1 MKKSL
6 LQIIT
11 LALVVVNLVLSA
23 LLIFTC
29 MPAISKTSK
38 LVDQICEIVD
48 LDVKGSSG
56 DGAAVDITKL
66 EEIAVTFNGETTASL
81 NLKTGDDGKPHVIV
95 VGVSIIL
102 DKSHS
107 DYAALNATVS
117 SAMSQIDSAI
127 IDVITQYTMEQANN
141 NKEEI
146 RKEILGRLQT
156 LFGSKFIYDIS
167 FTSFITQ

>member
-11 LALVVVNLVLSA
+11 LTLVVVNLVLSA

-29 MPAISKTSK
+29 MPAISKTGK
-38 LVDQICEIVD
+38 LVDKICEIID
-48 LDVKGSSG
+48 LDVRGSS
-56 DGAAVDITKL
+56 DEPETVDIKNL
-66 EEIAVTFNGETTASL
+66 EEVAVTFNGESTASL
-81 NLKTGDDGKPHVIV
+81 NLKTGDDGKAHVIV

-102 DKSHS
+102 DKSHA
-107 DYAALNATVS
+107 DYKAKHDIIN
-117 SAMSQIDSAI
+117 SAMSQIDSTI
-127 IDVITQYTMEQANN
+127 IDVVTQYTMAQANS

-146 RKEILGRLQT
+146 RKEVLGKLRE
-156 LFGSKFIYDIS
+156 LFDSTFIYDVS

>member
-11 LALVVVNLVLSA
+11 LTLVVVNLILSA

-29 MPAISKTSK
+29 MPAISKTGK
-38 LVDQICEIVD
+38 LVDRICEIVD
-48 LDVKGSSG
+48 LDVSGSS
-56 DGAAVDITKL
+56 DEPETVDIKNL
-66 EEIAVTFNGETTASL
+66 EEVAVTFNGESTTSL
-81 NLKTGDDGKPHVIV
+81 NLKTGDDGKAHVIV

-102 DKSHS
+102 NKSHA
-107 DYAALNATVS
+107 DYKAKHDS
-117 SAMSQIDSAI
+117 SAMSQIDSTI
-127 IDVITQYTMEQANN
+127 IDVVSQYTMSQANS

-146 RKEILGRLQT
+146 RKEVLGRLQQ
-156 LFGSKFIYDIS
+156 LFDSTFIYDVS

>member
-23 LLIFTC
+23 LLVFTC
-29 MPAISKTSK
+29 MPAISKTGK
-38 LVDQICEIVD
+38 LVDKICEIVD
-48 LDVKGSSG
+48 LDVKGSS
-56 DGAAVDITKL
+56 DENTVVDITKL
-66 EEIAVTFNGETTASL
+66 EEVAVTFNGDTTASL
-81 NLKTGDDGKPHVIV
+81 NLRTGDDGKTHVIV

-102 DKSHS
+102 DKSHA
-107 DYAALNATVS
+107 DYSAKRATVN
-117 SAMSQIDSAI
+117 SAMSMIDSAI
-127 IDVITQYTMEQANN
+127 IDVVTRYTMDQANN

-146 RKEILGRLQT
+146 RKEILGKLQE
-156 LFGSKFIYDIS
+156 LFDSKFIYDIS

>member
-11 LALVVVNLVLSA
+11 LTLVVVNLILSA

-29 MPAISKTSK
+29 MPAISKTGK
-38 LVDQICEIVD
+38 LVNRICEIVD
-48 LDVKGSSG
+48 LDVSGSS
-56 DGAAVDITKL
+56 DEPETVDIKNL
-66 EEIAVTFNGETTASL
+66 EEVAVTFNGESTTSL
-81 NLKTGDDGKPHVIV
+81 NLKTGDDGKAHVIV

-102 DKSHS
+102 NKSHA
-107 DYAALNATVS
+107 DYKAKHDTIS
-117 SAMSQIDSAI
+117 SVMSQIDSTI
-127 IDVITQYTMEQANN
+127 IDVVSQYTMSQANS

-146 RKEILGRLQT
+146 RKEVLGRLQQ
-156 LFGSKFIYDIS
+156 LFDSTFIYDVS